1 MRVFSWVAS
10 VAEPAGAPL
19 IAQVQLHPYAI
30 PLSRPWK
37 CARGDT
43 VLRRGWLVRV
53 EDEEGA
59 HGWGE
64 TAGLPGAGTETA
76 ELAGAA
82 LASAVTAL
90 PGLAPEA
97 ARERLPGRTHPA
109 ARCGLE
115 CALLDLAARRAGL
128 PLYRHLRPDA
138 GGHVRVN
145 AFVGAVDEGLGE
157 RLMAARRRGFEV
169 AKLKLATAPLEEE
182 LPLFFAAM
190 KSLPDGLSLR
200 LDVNRG
206 WTLAEAERTLPQFAG
221 LPVEGLEE
229 PAKDA
234 DGEDL
239 ARLQAMVDFSIA
251 LDESLAAWPEETALP
266 VRRQIVKP
274 MVVGGP
280 SRVLALA
287 LRPRTESIVTSSV
300 DTAVGLWLSAHLGAV
315 LDNGLAH
322 GLDTASWLSTL
333 LGPAPAPGG
342 TLALPDRPGLGF
354 EPELGELGS

>member
-1 MRVFSWVAS
+1 MT
-10 VAEPAGAPL
+10 EPAAAPV
-19 IAQVQLHPYAI
+19 IARVELHPYAI
-30 PLSRPWK
+30 PLSQPWK

-53 EDEEGA
+53 EDDEGA

-76 ELAGAA
+76 ELAEAA
-82 LASAVTAL
+82 LRRAVEEL
-90 PGLAPEA
+90 PGLAPET
-97 ARERLPGRTHPA
+97 ARDRLPGLEHRA

-115 CALLDLAARRAGL
+115 CALLDLAARRAGV
-128 PLYRHLRPDA
+128 PLYRYLRPDA
-138 GGHVRVN
+138 AGRVRVN
-145 AFVGAVDEGLGE
+145 AFVGAADEGLGE
-157 RLMAARRRGFEV
+157 RLVAARRQGFEV
-169 AKLKLATAPLEEE
+169 AKLKLATAPLDEE

-190 KSLPDGLSLR
+190 ESLPEGLSLR

-206 WTLAEAERTLPQFAG
+206 WTVAAAERTLPQFAG
-221 LPVEGLEE
+221 LPIEGLEE
-229 PAKDA
+229 PAHDA
-234 DGEDL
+234 DAAAL
-239 ARLQAMVDFSIA
+239 ARLQAMVEFSLA

-266 VRRQIVKP
+266 VRRQILKP

-300 DTAVGLWLSAHLGAV
+300 DTAVGLWLSAHLAAV

-342 TLALPDRPGLGF
+342 TLELPGRPGLGF
-354 EPELGELGS
+354 EPELGQLRP